1 MNYETQQNGI
11 FSYVYAYIY
20 VRIETTI
27 KKKILN
33 DELNE
38 ENLIR
43 ISALMRLYDDTFLI
57 WSYNVVIRIKSKT

>member
-27 KKKILN
+27 KKKISN
-33 DELNE
+33 DELNVG
-38 ENLIR
+38 NLIR
-43 ISALMRLYDDTFLI
+43 ISALMCLYDDTILI
-57 WSYNVVIRIKSKT
+57 WSYNVI